1 MSEPPHDPAAG
12 GAPGPPAR
20 PDGTELPAGWLRGVA
35 VVAVAAVVGIVFLPS
50 ATRAPLHAVTAA
62 SSSPPTTAARTTTST
77 TTTTTTTLP
86 TVVPGAG
93 AIHVL
98 VANGT
103 TITGLAAGV
112 DTYLHSRGYTV
123 IGAVNATA
131 KVSVTRVYA
140 ATGEQGAAGTVV
152 SVLGLPA
159 SVIQAPQ
166 SVAPVASAAGATVV
180 VVAGPDLGRLAP
192 SSAGGSRAG

>member
-1 MSEPPHDPAAG
+1 MTEPQRDPAPAGGVPTPHDSG
-12 GAPGPPAR
+12 GGPS
-20 PDGTELPAGWLRGVA
+20 AGWLRGLA
-35 VVAVAAVVGIVFLPS
+35 VVVAAVVVGVVFLPS
-50 ATRAPLHAVTAA
+50 ATRAPLRAATAA
-62 SSSPPTTAARTTTST
+62 SSSSST
-77 TTTTTTTLP
+77 TTPPGTSPTSTSTTTTTLP
-86 TVVPGAG
+86 TVVPGAT

-103 TITGLAAGV
+103 TITGLAAGIG
-112 DTYLHSRGYTV
+112 TYLHSRGYTV

-131 KVSVTRVYA
+131 KVAATRVFA

-159 SVIQAPQ
+159 SDIQPPE
-166 SVAPVASAAGATVV
+166 SVAPVASATGATVV

-192 SSAGGSRAG
+192 SSTGGSSAT